1 MSRGVLY
8 RAGLI
13 VALVLASLVALAPS
27 LPGVAAEIPPWW
39 AQTFGTKG
47 IKLGLDLQGGSHLLF
62 TVELERAVELDLER
76 RAEELRRALREAN
89 VGAVA
94 VVREGDAIRLTVP
107 NAERRG
113 DVERIVR
120 EQFPGLVV
128 EAGGREADK
137 TLYARL
143 HPREIQRIQ
152 EYALDQSL
160 ETIRNRID
168 EFGVAE
174 PIVQRQGSRD
184 ILVQL
189 PGIQEPQRA
198 KALIGRTAVLE
209 FRLVSPQNAA
219 FNPESPPAGTAVL
232 PGLDTDKATGATR
245 RTSYLVESKV
255 ELSGEAVED
264 AKVQLFD
271 QLEGPFVE
279 LTLNSDAARR
289 FDALTAANVGRQLAI
304 VLDGTVYSAPVIR
317 ERIPGGVASI
327 TGNFSVKEARD
338 LAIVLRAGAL
348 PAPVT
353 LIEERTV
360 GPTLGRDSI
369 RQGIT
374 SFIVGGAAVAIFVI
388 VYYRFAGVI
397 AVFALLLNVVYLLG
411 ALAGLGATLTLPGIA
426 GIVLTLGMAV
436 DANVLIN
443 ERIREEIRIGKTARA
458 AIDAGYER
466 AWSAIFDSNL
476 TTFLSGLILFQ
487 FGTGPVRGFAVTLC
501 IGIVTSVFTAVFGT
515 RTVYEHL
522 LSGRR
527 LERVSV

>member
-8 RAGLI
+8 RVGLI
-13 VALVLASLVALAPS
+13 AALVLASLVALAPS
-27 LPGVAAEIPPWW
+27 LPVVGPAVPPWW
-39 AQTFGTKG
+39 EQTFGTRG
-47 IKLGLDLQGGSHLLF
+47 VRLGLDLQGGSHLLF
-62 TVELERAVELDLER
+62 SVELERAVELDLER
-76 RAEELRRALREAN
+76 QAEGLRRALREAN

-94 VVREGDAIRLTVP
+94 VAREGDVVRLTVP
-107 NAERRG
+107 NPERRG
-113 DVERIVR
+113 DVERVVR

-128 EAGGREADK
+128 EAGGPAADR

-143 HPREIQRIQ
+143 YPREIQDLH

-174 PIVQRQGSRD
+174 PIVQRQGSRE

-209 FRLVSPQNAA
+209 FRLVSPQNPA
-219 FNPESPPAGTAVL
+219 FDPNSPPPGTVVL
-232 PGLDTDKATGATR
+232 PGLDTDATTGTAR
-245 RTSYLVESKV
+245 RISYLVESKV
-255 ELSGEAVED
+255 ELSGEAVKD
-264 AKVQLFD
+264 ARVQLFD

-279 LTLNSDAARR
+279 LTLSSEGARR
-289 FDALTAANVGRQLAI
+289 FDQLTSANVGRQLAI
-304 VLDGTVYSAPVIR
+304 VLDGTVYSAPEIR
-317 ERIPGGVASI
+317 ERIPGGVARI
-327 TGNFSVKEARD
+327 TGNFTVKEARD

-374 SFIVGGAAVAIFVI
+374 SFIVGGAAVAIFII
-388 VYYRFAGVI
+388 VYYRLAGVI
-397 AVFALLLNVVYLLG
+397 AVCALVLNVVYLLG

-443 ERIREEIRIGKTARA
+443 ERIREEIRVGKTARA

-501 IGIVTSVFTAVFGT
+501 IGILTSVFTAVFGT
-515 RTVYEHL
+515 RTVYEQL